1 MRAYLIIMLCISLLD
16 LRGQRIAKVV
26 FPSAAGFTVQE
37 GIVMHYILDDQVAG
51 FAGLEDSIRMF
62 VGFLDPVFSSFSTS
76 VHTDGTERIKVFPN
90 PFSEIIFL
98 RSALPG
104 ETIGYKLAD
113 LHGRTV
119 LQGRVSDAD
128 TSIQTRHLFSGVYI
142 LTLSHAAGHFTLYKL
157 IKL

>member
-37 GIVMHYILDDQVAG
+37 GIVMHYIFDDQVAG

-62 VGFLDPVFSSFSTS
+62 VGFLDPVFSSFSTP
-76 VHTDGTERIKVFPN
+76 VHTDRTERLKVFPN

-98 RSALPG
+98 RSALPL
-104 ETIGYKLAD
+104 ETIGYKLSD

-119 LQGRVSDAD
+119 LQGRVDAD
-128 TSIQTRHLFSGVYI
+128 TSIRTRHLFSGVYI
-142 LTLSHAAGHFTLYKL
+142 LTLSHSAGHFTLYKL